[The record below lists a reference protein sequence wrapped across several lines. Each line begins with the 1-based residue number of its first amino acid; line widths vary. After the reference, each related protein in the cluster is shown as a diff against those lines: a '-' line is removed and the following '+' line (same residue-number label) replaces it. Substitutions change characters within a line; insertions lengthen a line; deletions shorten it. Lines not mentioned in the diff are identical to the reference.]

1 MIGLEISPSP
11 ITTENIEQTTNS
23 IHNFLELVKMSTLE
37 EKLEAIEIKVM
48 KLVEQNLQFKEICED
63 LLSARR
69 QLEKENVALKEKLA
83 QQTNRTQEMVPS
95 NLPRPN
101 AGSQQLVDTYAA
113 DKEEIK
119 QQIDQYIQAID
130 NSIEWLRA
138 L

>member
-1 MIGLEISPSP
+1 
-11 ITTENIEQTTNS
+11 
-23 IHNFLELVKMSTLE
+23 MSTLE
-37 EKLEAIEIKVM
+37 DKLEAIEIKVM

-83 QQTNRTQEMVPS
+83 QQTNRTQEMVPP
-95 NLPRPN
+95 NLSRPN
-101 AGSQQLVDTYAA
+101 AGNQQLVDAYAA

>member
-1 MIGLEISPSP
+1 M
-11 ITTENIEQTTNS
+11 TNS

-37 EKLEAIEIKVM
+37 DKLEAIEIKVM

-63 LLSARR
+63 LLRVRR
-69 QLEKENVALKEKLA
+69 QLEKENAQLKEQLTQKRVQAKELA
-83 QQTNRTQEMVPS
+83 QQQ
-95 NLPRPN
+95 
-101 AGSQQLVDTYAA
+101 QQLVHTHAV
-113 DKEEIK
+113 DKEETK